1 MAQTADFEYLVGE
14 EEQEAEQQLEATI
27 RRELL
32 CEPVMRPLLRLIH
45 YVAVL
50 EVCGRRG
57 RVRRE

>member
-1 MAQTADFEYLVGE
+1 MAQTTDFEYLVGE
-14 EEQEAEQQLEATI
+14 EEQEAEQQLEATTKH
-27 RRELL
+27 ELL
-32 CEPVMRPLLRLIH
+32 CEPEMKPPLLQTH